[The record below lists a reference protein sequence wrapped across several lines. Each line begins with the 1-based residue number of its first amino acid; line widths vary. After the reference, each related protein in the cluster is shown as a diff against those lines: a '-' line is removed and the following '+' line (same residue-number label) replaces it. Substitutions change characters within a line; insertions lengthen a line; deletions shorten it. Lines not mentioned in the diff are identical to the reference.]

1 MSVNPFDRIHLGY
14 EGLFGPKTR
23 FMHIPPTQ
31 AGSNTSAPTYIC
43 VNPEGSGDRTCG
55 GEKGKLVEWIDV
67 PVLDLRKSGWVET
80 GTVGVVVVAFLILS
94 WMLFRPGST
103 KTSEKKVGA
112 GKKKQ

>member
-1 MSVNPFDRIHLGY
+1 MNVNPFDRTHLGY

-23 FMHIPPTQ
+23 FMHIPPAQ
-31 AGSNTSAPTYIC
+31 KGSNTTAPTYPC
-43 VNPEGSGDRTCG
+43 GTPESKGERVCG
-55 GEKGKLVEWIDV
+55 GERGKLVEWINT

-80 GTVGVVVVAFLILS
+80 GTVGVVAAAFLILT

-103 KTSEKKVGA
+103 KKGEKNVGA